1 MFSRR
6 RGERHQ
12 GAGAVA
18 GEISK
23 ICKGHIPGL
32 LLPQNVWIAL
42 ARENIRTIVQ
52 LDALAM
58 RIEHLVPGIGLKS
71 AKAIRAELA
80 RIAGPDRLRNE
91 IS

>member
-1 MFSRR
+1 M
-6 RGERHQ
+6 
-12 GAGAVA
+12 A

-52 LDALAM
+52 LDALAI

-80 RIAGPDRLRNE
+80 RIAGSDRVRNE

>member
-1 MFSRR
+1 
-6 RGERHQ
+6 
-12 GAGAVA
+12 VA

-32 LLPQNVWIAL
+32 LLPQHVWIAL
-42 ARENIRTIVQ
+42 ARENIRTIIQ
-52 LDALAM
+52 LDAVAI

-80 RIAGPDRLRNE
+80 RVAGPDRVRNE
-91 IS
+91 TS